1 MTLKFYIMK
10 NLISILFLLISV
22 TVSAQHLQVAYKSYG
37 NGQSMCVIPPT
48 INNFIYLLD
57 CSENEFRKE
66 MSYYKYFEEDSQGKY
81 ISYWNGSITNF
92 MYVNA
97 CTRFAYNLMR
107 DEIRCIVQDNMVF
120 PVNAI
125 SDLYKNLK
133 PYYVRSG
140 YDYDGNVIDLFSM
153 DLNYHTYEFYLSK
166 SGDYYDITVLKK

>member
-81 ISYWNGSITNF
+81 ISYWNGSTTNF

-107 DEIRCIVQDNMVF
+107 DEIR
-120 PVNAI
+120 
-125 SDLYKNLK
+125 LK
-133 PYYVRSG
+133 LPFETGRHIEI
-140 YDYDGNVIDLFSM
+140 DGNVIDLFSM
-153 DLNYHTYEFYLSK
+153 DLNYYTYEFYLSK